1 MKVKKEAATLQSKP
15 GIQPRNSLLNFFI
28 VILFIIICFLGYNLL
43 KRINLLVDKN
53 DDETLFQDT
62 TRIQVEVLNGCGV
75 PGIADQFTD
84 LLRTK
89 KFDVVSTGNYRTFN
103 IDDSIIIDRNGNI
116 KHAKLLAEAIG
127 IDKKHVIEQENKDY
141 FLDVTLIIG
150 KDYKQFLQNN

>member
-28 VILFIIICFLGYNLL
+28 LILFIIICFLGFNLL
-43 KRINLLVDKN
+43 ERINLLIDKN
-53 DDETLFQDT
+53 DDETLFKDT

-84 LLRTK
+84 LLRKK

-127 IDKKHVIEQENKDY
+127 IDERHVIEQENKDY

-150 KDYKQFLQNN
+150 KDYKHFLQNN